1 MFFLGEVKKKI
12 EGKFEWFAKLTQTSP
27 APPSIKSTMY
37 VVSPIGLFFS
47 GRRRSYLTPDQL

>member
-1 MFFLGEVKKKI
+1 LGEVKKKI